1 MNCRKGI
8 FEKRMVDN
16 FIVLIKGR
24 HSLSGIMNLLS
35 TEKKKKENAHLDI
48 WKCQN
53 VREENVI
60 KAENR
65 LHL

>member
-35 TEKKKKENAHLDI
+35 TEKKKKG
-48 WKCQN
+48 KCTP
-53 VREENVI
+53 RHM
-60 KAENR
+60 KMPKR
-65 LHL
+65 